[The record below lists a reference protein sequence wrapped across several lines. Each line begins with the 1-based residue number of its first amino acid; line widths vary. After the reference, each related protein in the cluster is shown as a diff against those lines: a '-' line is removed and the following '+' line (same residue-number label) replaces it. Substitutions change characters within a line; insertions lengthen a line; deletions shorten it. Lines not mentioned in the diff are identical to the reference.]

1 MGTHLGVSF
10 VLAGLLAGCRCHR
23 DPPADLL
30 ELVPADAV
38 FVMSVDL
45 ATLKRSEAFK
55 ALRALTGEQEKRS
68 GGIGFDVAWDV
79 DRIALG
85 AASQDRELEFVAA
98 LRGQIKREKVL
109 ERMGRQGLATRT
121 HRGRELYQGKGGVG
135 PLMLFAGE
143 GVLVLVSEGWLEPL
157 LDRLA
162 GKGRPVVG
170 SSVNPLARDI
180 AAMRGAR
187 RPAWVVS
194 RLAPATG
201 TYLASRLGLGE
212 LRELLAL
219 QGSLEAKREVSLR
232 LELRMDGEEA
242 ARGLRDRLGALVR
255 PGTPLERLRLE
266 LSGGRR
272 LQLDLSLAPAE
283 IRRLF
288 ERAAGATGG

>member
-1 MGTHLGVSF
+1 MRGICLAVACLLG
-10 VLAGLLAGCRCHR
+10 GCRCHQE
-23 DPPADLL
+23 PPADLL

-45 ATLKRSEAFK
+45 ATLKQSEALK
-55 ALRALTGEQEKRS
+55 ALRGMTGEGRRRS

-85 AASQDRELEFVAA
+85 AASRDRELEFVAA
-98 LRGQIKREKVL
+98 LRGRIKREEVL
-109 ERMGRQGLATRT
+109 ARMGRQGLASRT
-121 HRGRELYQGKGGVG
+121 HRGRELYQGKGGIG

-143 GVLVLVSEGWLEPL
+143 GVLVLVSEGWLERV
-157 LDRLA
+157 LDRLE

-170 SSVNPLARDI
+170 STVNPLARDV
-180 AAMRGAR
+180 AAMRQG
-187 RPAWVVS
+187 RPAWIVS
-194 RLAPATG
+194 RLAPTTG
-201 TYLASRLGLGE
+201 TFLASRLGLGE
-212 LRELLAL
+212 LRELLAV
-219 QGSLEAKREVSLR
+219 QGSLEAKREVTLR
-232 LELRMDGEEA
+232 LELQMDGEEA
-242 ARGLRDRLGALVR
+242 TRGLRDRLGALIR

-272 LQLDLSLAPAE
+272 LRLGLSLTPSE